1 MREDPG
7 DQRKKRKLVTVID
20 APPKKKTKGSSF
32 ATLVAR
38 AIEEAVVM
46 MHVPDLQLPAFNAS
60 ELIEVLN
67 PVGEAEEEDASLGS
81 RRRKTVDPPTVNDPQ
96 PTPVEKES
104 QQRLRREF

>member
-38 AIEEAVVM
+38 AIEAVVM

-104 QQRLRREF
+104 QRRLRREF

>member
-20 APPKKKTKGSSF
+20 APPKKKPKGSSF

-38 AIEEAVVM
+38 AIEAVMM

-60 ELIEVLN
+60 ELIKVLN
-67 PVGEAEEEDASLGS
+67 PVG
-81 RRRKTVDPPTVNDPQ
+81 
-96 PTPVEKES
+96 
-104 QQRLRREF
+104 